1 MQINNSFQ
9 KNANISMVAQLL
21 WKNPGLS
28 RVEIARRLDLYRST
42 VSNIINT
49 LIQNGVV
56 YEEKEGEAMPQ
67 GGRKPICLD
76 LNCRFGCVVGI
87 EMQPDGYRAVV
98 IDIFGSVLFSC
109 SGDLPD
115 LSFINIFD
123 FIMKDLVEAVKKTSI
138 PLLGICLGI
147 PGIIDSTRG
156 VILRSDPF
164 DLKDYNFASPVSTRY
179 RVPVLVEN
187 DANCLAWKELANNRG
202 DNLSDFICLN
212 AEYHQRESLH
222 GSNAGMGV
230 GLGLA
235 IGGRVFAGSKCAA
248 GEFVSGSWRNE
259 SIGQTGLPLETMKAI
274 ATEDSAFSDWVV
286 DLFSS
291 LVSVVSVLNPEA
303 FFAHGELA
311 RRSSFVVSIL
321 EKYIPQFSGI
331 LEKSKCSLIFGDG
344 SDDLVAIGAAQMF
357 FLALFSVPGCNLN
370 SVSSLID
377 WDTVFEIVARE
388 V

>member
-28 RVEIARRLDLYRST
+28 RVEIARNLELYRST

-56 YEEKEGEAMPQ
+56 YEESEGNAMPQ

-76 LNCRFGCVVGI
+76 LNGNFGCVAGI
-87 EMQPDGYRAVV
+87 EMQPDGYRGV
-98 IDIFGSVLFSC
+98 IIDVFGTVLFSC
-109 SGDLPD
+109 SGALPD
-115 LSFINIFD
+115 LPFIDIFY
-123 FIMKDLVEAVKKTSI
+123 FIMDEILPAVKKATM

-147 PGIIDSTRG
+147 PGIVDSSRG

-164 DLKDYNFASPVSTRY
+164 DLKDYLFTSPVSARY
-179 RVPVLVEN
+179 RVPVLIEN

-202 DNLSDFICLN
+202 DNLTDFICLN
-212 AEYHQRESLH
+212 TEYHLRESLH

-230 GLGLA
+230 GIGLA
-235 IGGRVFAGSKCAA
+235 IDGRVFAGSTYAA
-248 GEFVSGSWRNE
+248 GEFVSGSWRNK
-259 SIGQTGLPLETMKAI
+259 SIGQTGLPVETMKAI
-274 ATEDSAFSDWVV
+274 ETDDSAFSDWVV

-291 LVSVVSVLNPEA
+291 LVSVVSVFNPEA

-311 RRSSFVVSIL
+311 RRSSFVISIL
-321 EKYIPQFSGI
+321 EKRIPQFYGI
-331 LEKSKCSLIFGDG
+331 LEKSKCSLMFGDG
-344 SDDLVAIGAAQMF
+344 SDDIVAIGAAQMF
-357 FLALFSVPGCNLN
+357 FLELFSVPGCNSK
-370 SVSSLID
+370 SVSSLVD
-377 WDTVFEIVARE
+377 WDTVFEIVARDA
-388 V
+388 